1 MLVVVVVVVRLG
13 EVVGGLGL
21 VVLVWV
27 LFVCC
32 LHWVLMLMFILYL
45 KYFKMPLSMHS
56 SSLLLG
62 AWCWGIIQVPR
73 PKW

>member
-1 MLVVVVVVVRLG
+1 M
-13 EVVGGLGL
+13 GL
-21 VVLVWV
+21 VV

-32 LHWVLMLMFILYL
+32 LWVLMLMFILYL

-62 AWCWGIIQVPR
+62 GWCWGIIQVPR

>member
-1 MLVVVVVVVRLG
+1 VVLVVVVVALG

-21 VVLVWV
+21 VLVWV

-32 LHWVLMLMFILYL
+32 LWVLMLMLYLYL

-62 AWCWGIIQVPR
+62 GWCWGIIQVPR